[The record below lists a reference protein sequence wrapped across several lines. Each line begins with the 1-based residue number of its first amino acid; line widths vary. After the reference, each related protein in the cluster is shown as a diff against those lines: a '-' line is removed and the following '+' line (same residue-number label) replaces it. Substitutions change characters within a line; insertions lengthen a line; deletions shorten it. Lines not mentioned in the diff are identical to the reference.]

1 MKYFWEF
8 ILILLILANTTL
20 FFLNENERKETELE
34 GFRYD
39 RSEMIKSRVRL
50 YYMDKKYRV
59 LVREYSKCKQG
70 IK

>member
-1 MKYFWEF
+1 M
-8 ILILLILANTTL
+8 ILLILANTTL